1 VSKEEKGNKF
11 DLGVLKRLLGFM
23 KPYKYTSLCLLVM
36 MLLSSTGTV
45 LRPMLIGEAIDQ
57 PFSQGNAS
65 LFQHIIIYVICIL
78 FLEVI
83 FQYFIIYLSGWI
95 GQTIVHDLRVR
106 LYRHILNLKT
116 QFYDKTPIGQLV
128 TRNVSDIETLSDV
141 FSQGIAAM
149 TADIITLLFIIGAMF
164 YENWRLAL
172 ICLATLPFLLT
183 VTYIFKEKMKVAF
196 AEVRNAV
203 SKLNTFVQER
213 ISGMMVVQI
222 FNAEERESQKFDEIN
237 KVHQEANIKTVKY
250 YSIYFPVAE
259 FIGAVGLGLLVW
271 SASKGV
277 LAGWVEGK
285 GQLITF
291 IMYLSMFFR
300 PIRMIGD
307 RFNTLQLGVVSTSR
321 IIKLLDDTS
330 YIPDNGTLAPSSI
343 KGKISF
349 DNVRFSYTQGEE
361 ILKGISFDLDAG
373 KTMAIV
379 GSTGA
384 GKTTIINLLNRFYSI
399 DSGKINIDQHPIDS
413 YKLESLR
420 TFIGVVQQDVFLFSD
435 SIYNNIVLGNP
446 KITKEKVYDTIKMVG
461 ADSFIDQLPN
471 QLDYKLQERGANLSV
486 GQRQL
491 LAFVRAL
498 VYDPKVIVLD
508 EATSSIDTESELLIQ
523 NAIDK
528 LMKGRTAI
536 VIAHRLSTIQKAD
549 TIVVMEKGKI
559 VESGTHTELLKNKK
573 HYSQL
578 YEIQYK

>member
-1 VSKEEKGNKF
+1 MSKEEKGNKF

-57 PFSQGNAS
+57 PLSQGNAS

>member
-57 PFSQGNAS
+57 PLSQGNAS

-172 ICLATLPFLLT
+172 ICLATLPFLLI
-183 VTYIFKEKMKVAF
+183 VTYVFKEKMKVAF

-330 YIPDNGTLAPSSI
+330 YIPDNGTLTPTSI
-343 KGKISF
+343 EGKISF
-349 DNVRFSYTQGEE
+349 DNVHFSYKQGEE

-461 ADSFIDQLPN
+461 ADSFIDQLPDK
-471 QLDYKLQERGANLSV
+471 LDYKLQERGANLSV

>member
-1 VSKEEKGNKF
+1 VSKQEKGNKF
-11 DLGVLKRLLGFM
+11 DVSVLKRLIGFM
-23 KPYKYTSLCLLVM
+23 KPYKFTSLCLLAM

-57 PFSQGNAS
+57 HLSQGNAL
-65 LFQHIIIYVICIL
+65 LFQRTILYVISIL

-83 FQYFIIYLSGWI
+83 LQYFIIYLSGWI

-128 TRNVSDIETLSDV
+128 TRNVSDVETLSDV

-149 TADIITLLFIIGAMF
+149 TADIITLIFIISAMF
-164 YENWRLAL
+164 FENWRLAL

-196 AEVRNAV
+196 ADVRNAV

-222 FNAEERESQKFDEIN
+222 FNAEDREAQKFDEIN

-259 FIGAVGLGLLVW
+259 FIGAIGLGLLVW

-277 LAGWVEGK
+277 LSGWVEGK

-330 YIPDNGTLAPSSI
+330 YIPDNGTLAPATI
-343 KGKISF
+343 EGKISF
-349 DNVRFSYTQGEE
+349 DDVRFSYKQGEE
-361 ILKGISFDLDAG
+361 ILKGISFELEAG

-399 DSGKINIDQHPIDS
+399 DSGQINIDQHSIDS
-413 YKLESLR
+413 YQLESLR

-435 SIYNNIVLGNP
+435 SIYNNIVLGNQ
-446 KITKEKVYDTIKMVG
+446 KISKEKVYDTIKMVG
-461 ADSFIDQLPN
+461 ADSFIDQLPDK
-471 QLDYKLQERGANLSV
+471 LDYKLQERGANLSV

-549 TIVVMEKGKI
+549 TILVMEKGKI
-559 VESGTHTELLKNKK
+559 VESGTHTELLKNKN

>member
-1 VSKEEKGNKF
+1 MSKQEKGNKF
-11 DLGVLKRLLGFM
+11 DVSVLKRLIGFM
-23 KPYKYTSLCLLVM
+23 KPYKFTSLCLLAM

-57 PFSQGNAS
+57 HLSQGNAL
-65 LFQHIIIYVICIL
+65 LFQRTILYVISIL

-83 FQYFIIYLSGWI
+83 LQYFIIYLSGWI

-128 TRNVSDIETLSDV
+128 TRNVSDVETLSDV

-149 TADIITLLFIIGAMF
+149 TADIITLIFIISAMF
-164 YENWRLAL
+164 FENWRLAL

-196 AEVRNAV
+196 ADVRNAV

-222 FNAEERESQKFDEIN
+222 FNAEDREAQKFDEIN

-259 FIGAVGLGLLVW
+259 FIGAIGLGLLVW

-277 LAGWVEGK
+277 LSGWVEGK

-330 YIPDNGTLAPSSI
+330 YIPDNGTLAPATI
-343 KGKISF
+343 EGKISF
-349 DNVRFSYTQGEE
+349 DDVRFSYKQGEE
-361 ILKGISFDLDAG
+361 ILKGISFELEAG

-399 DSGKINIDQHPIDS
+399 DSGQINIDQHSIDS
-413 YKLESLR
+413 YQLESLR

-435 SIYNNIVLGNP
+435 SIYNNIVLGNQ
-446 KITKEKVYDTIKMVG
+446 KISKEKVYDTIKMVG
-461 ADSFIDQLPN
+461 ADSFIDQLPDK
-471 QLDYKLQERGANLSV
+471 LDYKLQERGANLSV

-549 TIVVMEKGKI
+549 TILVMEKGKI
-559 VESGTHTELLKNKK
+559 VESGTHTELLKNKN

>member
-1 VSKEEKGNKF
+1 
-11 DLGVLKRLLGFM
+11 
-23 KPYKYTSLCLLVM
+23 
-36 MLLSSTGTV
+36 
-45 LRPMLIGEAIDQ
+45 
-57 PFSQGNAS
+57 
-65 LFQHIIIYVICIL
+65 
-78 FLEVI
+78 
-83 FQYFIIYLSGWI
+83 
-95 GQTIVHDLRVR
+95 
-106 LYRHILNLKT
+106 
-116 QFYDKTPIGQLV
+116 
-128 TRNVSDIETLSDV
+128 
-141 FSQGIAAM
+141 
-149 TADIITLLFIIGAMF
+149 
-164 YENWRLAL
+164 
-172 ICLATLPFLLT
+172 
-183 VTYIFKEKMKVAF
+183 MKVAF

-330 YIPDNGTLAPSSI
+330 YIPDNGTLTPTSI
-343 KGKISF
+343 EGKISF
-349 DNVRFSYTQGEE
+349 DNVRFSYKQGEE

-399 DSGKINIDQHPIDS
+399 DSGNINIDQHPIDS